1 MPTKHFVCSLGW
13 VAALLLSLAIYGTSS
28 TDDTKP
34 KTGEKTKADLDK
46 AKADKD
52 AEKAEKNKEKV
63 EANKA
68 KFDLDRNTRL
78 KDAGVVFNK
87 NVDTSK
93 KFIVSEF
100 DHSINRIKLAPGLTA
115 AARKDKMDDWTKAKK
130 LFEESNKF
138 PDDDEFAELELKYYV
153 SVNKAFMPIAAII
166 NQNIE
171 LGNQSKNTKMAEEGM
186 ELKSKLEKQML
197 GTNNFNANS
206 KWHGTL
212 LRGKD
217 TIPYHLNIG
226 RKTESGTFKGHVE
239 DNPGIAGN
247 WAYDVEGQTSGLG
260 VNFAL
265 TKSVRGKFQA
275 VQVLGV
281 VSGDRL
287 IAEVSQTT
295 GGKVTKGLIVLH
307 RR

>member
-1 MPTKHFVCSLGW
+1 MPTKLFVFRVGL
-13 VAALLLSLAIYGTSS
+13 VATLLLGLAITGTSS
-28 TDDTKP
+28 TGDAKP
-34 KTGEKTKADLDK
+34 KADEKTKADLDK
-46 AKADKD
+46 AKADKV
-52 AEKAEKNKEKV
+52 AEKAEKNKERV

-78 KDAGVVFNK
+78 KEAGVVFYK

-93 KFIVSEF
+93 KYIVSEF
-100 DHSINRIKLAPGLTA
+100 DRSINRIKSAPGLTA

-130 LFEESNKF
+130 LFEESTKF

-166 NQNIE
+166 NQSIE
-171 LGNQSKNTKMAEEGM
+171 LGNQGNNAKMAEEGM

-197 GTNNFNANS
+197 GTNNFTANS
-206 KWHGTL
+206 KWHGTFR
-212 LRGKD
+212 RGKD
-217 TIPYHLNIG
+217 TIPFHLNIG
-226 RKTESGTFKGHVE
+226 KKTESGTFKGHVE

-265 TKSVRGKFQA
+265 YSAR
-275 VQVLGV
+275 
-281 VSGDRL
+281 
-287 IAEVSQTT
+287 
-295 GGKVTKGLIVLH
+295 
-307 RR
+307 